1 MLSTVIRF
9 SPSSPKRLE
18 VPVTSGWY
26 CTTCCLADKESLTV
40 CLMYGV
46 SWEMILATR
55 SESLRRGGGA
65 GFGAGTGLDLTVRKF
80 SCTSLV
86 SV

>member
-1 MLSTVIRF
+1 MLSTAIRF
-9 SPSSPKRLE
+9 SPFTPKRLD

-26 CTTCCLADKESLTV
+26 CTTFCLADKASLTV
-40 CLMYGV
+40 VLIYGV
-46 SWEMILATR
+46 SCKMILATR
-55 SESLRRGGGA
+55 SESFRRGGGV
-65 GFGAGTGLDLTVRKF
+65 GLGTGIGFDLPVRKF